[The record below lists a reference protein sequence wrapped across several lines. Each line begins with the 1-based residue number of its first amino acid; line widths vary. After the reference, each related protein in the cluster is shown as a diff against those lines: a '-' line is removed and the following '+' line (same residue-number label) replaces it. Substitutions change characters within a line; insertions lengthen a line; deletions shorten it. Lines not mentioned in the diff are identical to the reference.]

1 MRQLC
6 CLCWQKINIKRYGGS
21 PAAFVLRGCSS
32 FPNRLDAGGAIQCT
46 DSGRENAL
54 RQSCRLRWQK
64 INIKQYGWKL
74 YRFAFRGCSSFPDG
88 FARLELSALAERFDA
103 QIRVEKTVYLCLRE
117 SCIDTFHVIPFDYT
131 RNLLA
136 K

>member
-1 MRQLC
+1 M
-6 CLCWQKINIKRYGGS
+6 GGNCTALIFVDV
-21 PAAFVLRGCSS
+21 AAFRIGL
-32 FPNRLDAGGAIQCT
+32 T
-46 DSGRENAL
+46 
-54 RQSCRLRWQK
+54 
-64 INIKQYGWKL
+64 
-74 YRFAFRGCSSFPDG
+74 
-88 FARLELSALAERFDA
+88 LAERFDA